1 MFKNTKIKAFSL
13 AFETTYTPKR
23 KLSWSGVLFLQ
34 EENNIGSV
42 FRIHFLNSIT
52 LLKIFTTEASFLT
65 GSLRN
70 L

>member
-23 KLSWSGVLFLQ
+23 KLSWSGVFFFQ

-52 LLKIFTTEASFLT
+52 LLKIFTTEASFFT

>member
-1 MFKNTKIKAFSL
+1 VVW
-13 AFETTYTPKR
+13 R
-23 KLSWSGVLFLQ
+23 CFLQ
-34 EENNIGSV
+34 EEKTIGSV

-52 LLKIFTTEASFLT
+52 LLKIFTTEASFFT